1 MMKSLRLL
9 TKARRAALLDQ
20 WMTPVVVLRGKGWT
34 WEEIHEG
41 LRGIGEPVGRWR
53 RPFIALMRARYRR
66 LVRRYVRKVVQ
77 P

>member
-34 WEEIHEG
+34 WGEIHEG
-41 LRGIGEPVGRWR
+41 LRDIGEPVGLRR
-53 RPFIALMRARYRR
+53 RPFITLMRGRYRR
-66 LVRRYVRKVVQ
+66 LVRRLVRKAVQ